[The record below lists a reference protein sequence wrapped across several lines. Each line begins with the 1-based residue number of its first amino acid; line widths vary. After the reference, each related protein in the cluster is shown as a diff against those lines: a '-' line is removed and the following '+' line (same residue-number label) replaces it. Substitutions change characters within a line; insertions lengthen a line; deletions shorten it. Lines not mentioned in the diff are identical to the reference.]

1 MNRLI
6 NKLERKIGRYAI
18 PNLMN
23 YLIGLYVIGYAVFL
37 INPLFYSQYL
47 SLDPAA
53 ILHGQIWRII
63 TFVAIPPSA
72 NLIMCALLLYVYYL
86 LGKQLEAILGT
97 FRFNLFIFQGILLH
111 VLGSLIVYGITSVFT
126 GGGWRIGMD
135 TEYLIL
141 SMFFLFAFMFQDAQF
156 MLYFAIPIKGKWLAW
171 IDAAYFAYAIVQFFL
186 PGHGYAGMALAALV
200 SLLNVWLF
208 FLETRG
214 TNSGSY
220 QERKRKKEYQQKVHR
235 ARPLHYY
242 ENGARHKC
250 AVCGRTELDNPNLE
264 FRYCSKCNGNYEYC
278 QDHLFTHTHV
288 K

>member
-1 MNRLI
+1 MNQLL
-6 NKLERKIGRYAI
+6 NKLERKLGKYSIH
-18 PNLMN
+18 NLMN
-23 YLIGLYVIGYAVFL
+23 YLIGLYVIGFIIYTV
-37 INPLFYSQYL
+37 NPLFYMQYL

-53 ILHGQIWRII
+53 ILRGQIWRII
-63 TFVAIPPSA
+63 TFVALPPSGSV
-72 NLIMCALLLYVYYL
+72 LMCAILLYVYYM
-86 LGKQLEAILGT
+86 LGKQLEAALGT
-97 FRFNLFIFQGILLH
+97 FRFNLFIFQGIFLH
-111 VLGSLIVYGITSVFT
+111 VIASLLLYIVT
-126 GGGWRIGMD
+126 GGTWRIGMD
-135 TEYLIL
+135 TQYLIL

-156 MLYFAIPIKGKWLAW
+156 LLYFAIPIKGKWMAW

-186 PGHGYAGMALAALV
+186 PGQGSASMALAAAV

-208 FLETRG
+208 FLWTR
-214 TNSGSY
+214 NSSPY
-220 QERKRKKEYQQKVHR
+220 TYKERKRKKEYQQKVHR
-235 ARPLHYY
+235 SSRPLNYY